1 MPSQFPGESK
11 PGGSNTQVQFND
23 SDEFGGDA
31 GLVYNK
37 STDVLTAGKLASTDT
52 SATSIDVAGGITAGT
67 GNVAI
72 VNAAGKIPAL
82 SSAYLASLDAS
93 ALTGIGGGKVLQVVA
108 ANHTTSVSTTT
119 STFVDAGLTAAL
131 TPAGTG
137 SKILVY
143 GTVNG
148 CRKDGSTGVGLA
160 LGEDIGG
167 GGYSLFQNTL
177 EGLGGYDAGSS
188 TNMIG
193 SIGFG
198 ALRSPSTTSAVTYKI
213 QLKSTLNTGT
223 VYTNQSTCVSW
234 IVLMEIAA

>member
-82 SSAYLASLDAS
+82 SSTYLASLDGS
-93 ALTGIGGGKVLQVVA
+93 ALTGVSGGKVLQVVA
-108 ANHTTSVSTTT
+108 ASYSTQTTNTTT
-119 STFVDAGLTAAL
+119 TPAASGLTVDI
-131 TPAGTG
+131 TPASTDSKVLIIG
-137 SKILVY
+137 S
-143 GTVNG
+143 VNG
-148 CRKDGSTGVGLA
+148 CRKDGSTGLGLLLTA
-160 LGEDIGG
+160 DGSAFTTFEA
-167 GGYSLFQNTL
+167 
-177 EGLGGYDAGSS
+177 LGGYDAGSS
-188 TNMIG
+188 TNMVG
-193 SIGFG
+193 GVGF
-198 ALRSPSTTSAVTYKI
+198 AWLHSPSTTSAVTYAVTFKN
-213 QLKSTLNTGT
+213 TLASGT
-223 VYTNQSTCVSW
+223 TYVQGSSAVSQ
-234 IVLMEIAA
+234 IVVLEIA

>member
-37 STDVLTAGKLASTDT
+37 STDVLTSGKLATTDT

-72 VNAAGKIPAL
+72 VNATGKIPAL
-82 SSAYLASLDAS
+82 SSTYLASLDGS
-93 ALTGIGGGKVLQVVA
+93 ALTGIGGGKVLQVVSA
-108 ANHTTSVSTTT
+108 THASQASSTSSTLADT
-119 STFVDAGLTAAL
+119 GLTAAL

-143 GTVNG
+143 GGMNG
-148 CRKDGSTGVGLA
+148 CRKDGSTGLGLA
-160 LGEDIGG
+160 LCEDIGG
-167 GGYSLFQNTL
+167 AGYSCFQNTFD
-177 EGLGGYDAGSS
+177 GLGGYDAG
-188 TNMIG
+188 TG
-193 SIGFG
+193 VQLFGGVGFG
-198 ALRSPSTTSAVTYKI
+198 ALRSPSTTSAVTYKV

-223 VYTNQSTCVSW
+223 VYTNQSNGISW
-234 IVLMEIAA
+234 IVLLEIAA